1 MGHFRVLVALSI
13 VSERGPICYSRPR
26 ALASPSASE
35 SENNNKKKTKKNR
48 RLNEF
53 FSGLLHRITLFR
65 RSLLLP
71 LVVVPDNK
79 GADKHFRS
87 VLCHLLQ
94 STMKSFCEA
103 ITG

>member
-13 VSERGPICYSRPR
+13 VSERGPICHSRPR

-35 SENNNKKKTKKNR
+35 SENKKKNR

-53 FSGLLHRITLFR
+53 FSGLLYRITLFR

-71 LVVVPDNK
+71 LVVVLDNK

-94 STMKSFCEA
+94 NAMKSFA
-103 ITG
+103 KQ